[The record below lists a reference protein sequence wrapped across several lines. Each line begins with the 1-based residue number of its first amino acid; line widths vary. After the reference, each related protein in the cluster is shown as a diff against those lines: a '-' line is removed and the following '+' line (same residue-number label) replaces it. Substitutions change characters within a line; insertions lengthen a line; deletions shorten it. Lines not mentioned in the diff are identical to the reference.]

1 MLRSVHTVTEV
12 STKVRCIR
20 LCNHANWEYEELDRF
35 KSRGFLFSRATIVIS
50 DRLYTSSF
58 LKIPYHAMPCS
69 HQKARSV
76 KALELRD
83 PKCPVMWA
91 ILLFSLLITLLS
103 TLLSAHHTH
112 HNLSL
117 SSHLISPRHDS
128 SHPSS
133 SLIFLLATS
142 RPCHRLN
149 PAPVSASVHSISTP
163 FSSLIYTSAHTLF
176 NRSSTRLYSLSHSFS
191 TVATSRCASASS
203 SASPKCFS
211 IRLRRVSIPRR
222 IEGPS
227 WAASSF
233 LAAEREWEGLEAIEG
248 PGECLRSVSV
258 DSTKSCLQSAW
269 LAFDDLREDC

>member
-1 MLRSVHTVTEV
+1 
-12 STKVRCIR
+12 
-20 LCNHANWEYEELDRF
+20 
-35 KSRGFLFSRATIVIS
+35 
-50 DRLYTSSF
+50 
-58 LKIPYHAMPCS
+58 MPCS

-91 ILLFSLLITLLS
+91 ILLFSLLITLITTYLPHL
-103 TLLSAHHTH
+103 T
-112 HNLSL
+112 
-117 SSHLISPRHDS
+117 SS
-128 SHPSS
+128 
-133 SLIFLLATS
+133 LLATS
-142 RPCHRLN
+142 RSFHRLN

-163 FSSLIYTSAHTLF
+163 FSSLTYTSAHTLF
-176 NRSSTRLYSLSHSFS
+176 NLSSTRLYSLSHSFS